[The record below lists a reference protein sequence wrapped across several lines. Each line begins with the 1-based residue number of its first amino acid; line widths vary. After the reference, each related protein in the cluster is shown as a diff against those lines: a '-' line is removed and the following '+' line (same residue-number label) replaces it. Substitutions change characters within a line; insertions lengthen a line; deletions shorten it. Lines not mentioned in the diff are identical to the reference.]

1 MERVILH
8 ADLNNFYASVE
19 CLYNPSLWDKPVAV
33 GGDAER
39 RHGIVLAK
47 NELAKKYGVQT
58 GETLWQARQK
68 CPALV
73 FVPPHFERYLRYS
86 KLAKEIYAAFTDQVE
101 PFGLDE
107 CWLDVSGSTR
117 LFGSGRTIADTIRR
131 EIRRQLGVSISVGVS
146 FNKIFAKLGS
156 DMKKPDATTVISRG
170 NFKDTVW
177 PLPVGDLLYV
187 GRATRRKLAAYG
199 VDTIGQLAGMDVHAL
214 EYVLGKNGRMLWE
227 FANGM
232 DTSPVRSAAE
242 KPMVKSVGNSTTAP
256 RDLTSEQDMKITLY
270 VLCESVA
277 ARLREYGLECAAVQV
292 SLRDNA
298 LYTYERQGRLGTPT
312 DLAESIFELAYA
324 LIQQHKPEKPIRSV
338 GVRGYKLSPAGE
350 TQLSFLPA
358 EHRAQKCGAIERAVD
373 GLRARFG
380 YSCIQRG
387 ILLADPFL
395 AGVNPKE
402 DHVIH
407 PVGFV
412 RG

>member
-1 MERVILH
+1 M
-8 ADLNNFYASVE
+8 YQ
-19 CLYNPSLWDKPVAV
+19 PSLRDKPVAV
-33 GGDAER
+33 SGDAER

-68 CPALV
+68 CPGLV
-73 FVPPHFERYLRYS
+73 FVPPHYERYLRYS

-117 LFGSGRTIADTIRR
+117 LFGDGRTIADRIRL
-131 EIRRQLGVSISVGVS
+131 EIRKQLGVSVSVGVS

-156 DMKKPDATTVISRG
+156 DMKKPDATTVISQE
-170 NFKDTVW
+170 NFKETVW
-177 PLPVGDLLYV
+177 PLPVEALLYV
-187 GRATRRKLAAYG
+187 GRATQRKLAVYG
-199 VDTIGQLAGMDVHAL
+199 IETIGQLAKMDAQTL
-214 EYVLGKNGRMLWE
+214 QYLLGKNGRMLWE

-232 DTSPVRSAAE
+232 DVSPVRNIAVT
-242 KPMVKSVGNSTTAP
+242 PLVKSVGNSTTAP
-256 RDLTSEQDMKITLY
+256 RDLTDERDIKITLY

-277 ARLREYGLECAAVQV
+277 ARLRECGMECSVVQI
-292 SLRDNA
+292 SLRDA
-298 LYTYERQGRLGTPT
+298 DLYTFERQGRLGAPT
-312 DLAESIFELAYA
+312 DLAGRLFDMAYA
-324 LIQQHKPEKPIRSV
+324 LVRQNMPKNPIRSI
-338 GVRGYKLSPAGE
+338 GVRGCKLSPAGE
-350 TQLSFLPA
+350 VQLSLLP
-358 EHRAQKCGAIERAVD
+358 EEQRAQKCSAIERTVD
-373 GLRARFG
+373 DLRARFG
-380 YSCIQRG
+380 YGCVQRG

-395 AGVNPKE
+395 AGVNPKD

>member
-1 MERVILH
+1 MERVVLH

-19 CLYNPSLWDKPVAV
+19 CLYNPSLRDKPVAV
-33 GGDAER
+33 GGDAKR

-68 CPALV
+68 CPSLV
-73 FVPPHFERYLRYS
+73 FVPPHFDRYLRYS

-117 LFGSGRTIADTIRR
+117 LFGDGHTIANRIRQ
-131 EIRRQLGVSISVGVS
+131 EIRRQLGVSVSVGVS

-156 DMKKPDATTVISRG
+156 DMKKPDATTVISQE
-170 NFKDTVW
+170 NFREKVW
-177 PLPVGDLLYV
+177 PLPVSDLLYV
-187 GRATRRKLAAYG
+187 GRATQRKLAAYG
-199 VDTIGQLAGMDVHAL
+199 VETIGQLARMEVQAL
-214 EYVLGKNGRMLWE
+214 EYLLGKNGRMLWE
-227 FANGM
+227 FANGL
-232 DTSPVRSAAE
+232 DLSPVRNIAA
-242 KPMVKSVGNSTTAP
+242 KSLLKSVGNSTTAP
-256 RDLTSEQDMKITLY
+256 RDLTSEQDIKITLY

-277 ARLREYGLECAAVQV
+277 ARLREYGLECSVVQV

-298 LYTYERQGRLGTPT
+298 LYTFERQGKLGAPT
-312 DLAESIFELAYA
+312 DLAEMIFKLAYA
-324 LIQQHKPEKPIRSV
+324 LVRQNMPKKPIRSI
-338 GVRGYKLSPAGE
+338 GVRGCKLSLAGE
-350 TQLSFLPA
+350 MQLSFLP
-358 EHRAQKCGAIERAVD
+358 EEQRAQKCSAIERTVD
-373 GLRARFG
+373 ELRARFG
-380 YSCIQRG
+380 HGCIQRG
-387 ILLADPFL
+387 VLLADPFL
-395 AGVNPKE
+395 AGVNPKD